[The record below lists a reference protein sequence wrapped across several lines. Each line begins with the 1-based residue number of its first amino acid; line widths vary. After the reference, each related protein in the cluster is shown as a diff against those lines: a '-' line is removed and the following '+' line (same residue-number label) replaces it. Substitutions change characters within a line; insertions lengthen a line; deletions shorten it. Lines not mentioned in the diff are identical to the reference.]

1 MKRGINMV
9 IIVGS
14 RREGNSLKLANKI
27 KESLDNE
34 RIHTT
39 IIVPGNQKIHICTGC
54 MDCDKDGK
62 CDYTDDMEN
71 NIEEIKKDDFIMFIT
86 PTRWNLLSGDIKI
99 FMDRLNPMYS
109 RKELK
114 GKKLIAVSIGSKD
127 KSLYSSEASLT
138 SLISFAESAEMKVI
152 LDKQFY
158 NCLKDKDILNQE
170 DEINKFIE
178 EIKQKIKSC

>member
-1 MKRGINMV
+1 MI

-27 KESLDNE
+27 KDELDKE

-39 IIVPGNQKIHICTGC
+39 IIVPGNQKIHVCTGC

-62 CDYTDDMEN
+62 CDYTDDMKQ
-71 NIEEIKKDDFIMFIT
+71 NIDSIKNDDVIMFIT

-114 GKKLIAVSIGSKD
+114 GKKLIAVSIGCKD
-127 KSLYSSEASLT
+127 KSLYSSEAALT
-138 SLISFAESAEMKVI
+138 SLVSFAESAGMNVI

-158 NCLKDKDILNQE
+158 NCLKDDDILNQE
-170 DEINKFIE
+170 QELNKFISDV
-178 EIKQKIKSC
+178 KAKIKE

>member
-1 MKRGINMV
+1 M
-9 IIVGS
+9 IIVVGS

-27 KESLDNE
+27 KEELGKE
-34 RIHTT
+34 RIHTE
-39 IIVPGNQKIHICTGC
+39 IIVPGNQKIHVCTGC
-54 MDCDKDGK
+54 MDCDKDGE
-62 CDYTDDMEN
+62 CDFTDDMKK
-71 NIEEIKKDDFIMFIT
+71 NIESIKKDEIIMFIT

-127 KSLYSSEASLT
+127 KSLYSTEASLT
-138 SLISFAESAEMKVI
+138 SLISFAESAGMNVI

-158 NCLKDKDILNQE
+158 NCLNDSDILNQE
-170 DEINKFIE
+170 SEINCFIK
-178 EIKQKIKSC
+178 EIKDKIKG

>member
-1 MKRGINMV
+1 MV

-27 KESLDNE
+27 KESLNNE
-34 RIHTT
+34 RIHTS
-39 IIVPGNQKIHICTGC
+39 IIIPGNQKIHICTGC

-62 CDYTDDMEN
+62 CDFCDDMEK
-71 NIEEIKKDDFIMFIT
+71 NIEKIKKDDYIMFIT
-86 PTRWNLLSGDIKI
+86 PTRWNLLSGDLKI

-114 GKKLIAVSIGSKD
+114 GKKMIAVTIGSKD
-127 KSLYSSEASLT
+127 KSLYSTEASLT
-138 SLISFAESAEMKVI
+138 SLISFAESSKMDVV

-158 NCLKDKDILNQE
+158 NCLKDDDILSQDDEVNQ
-170 DEINKFIE
+170 FISN
-178 EIKQKIKSC
+178 IKKIICN

>member
-1 MKRGINMV
+1 MV

-14 RREGNSLKLANKI
+14 RRDGNSLKLANKI

-34 RIHTT
+34 RIYSS

-54 MDCDKDGK
+54 MDCDKDGI
-62 CDYTDDMEN
+62 CDYTDDMKKNIDELKN
-71 NIEEIKKDDFIMFIT
+71 NDIIMFIT

-114 GKKLIAVSIGSKD
+114 GKKLIAVSVGSKD
-127 KSLYSSEASLT
+127 KSLYSTEAALT
-138 SLISFAESAEMKVI
+138 SLISFAESAEMNVI

-158 NCLKDKDILNQE
+158 NCLKDNDILNQE
-170 DEINKFIE
+170 EELNNFIK
-178 EIKQKIKSC
+178 EIKYKIKNC